1 MRNRLR
7 EFALLLVFA
16 LLAGHCLP
24 AGAESRAETAQE
36 ITAECRFETNGK
48 SRDFALMTDG
58 DLSTFFPF
66 RETKGILTNM
76 GNRFPMIFR
85 FRERRMNG

>member
-1 MRNRLR
+1 MIIRNIAKNERNRTMRNRLR

-48 SRDFALMTDG
+48 SRDFALF
-58 DLSTFFPF
+58 LRHSQIFHKFP
-66 RETKGILTNM
+66 
-76 GNRFPMIFR
+76 
-85 FRERRMNG
+85 